1 MKRILLMALVVLTSC
16 SLAWS
21 IPARPGKVKVTQPDG
36 TQLTIQLHGDEY
48 RHFTT
53 TADGYTVVKAA
64 DGFYYY
70 AVKNGTELLPSQYVA
85 RDAEQRTVAENLYLA
100 GSKKRIVA
108 DMTPEQKEF
117 QQRGRSLWASPM
129 MKAPGSKAP
138 NKARYDYSKF
148 KGLIVLIEW
157 SDRKFT
163 REDTKELFEQMVNQ
177 KNYTGYQDNL
187 IDKYV
192 ECTGS
197 VTDYFY
203 DNSNGVFQPQFDI
216 AGPVQVNY
224 SCTSTNGGQNYN
236 FKNVIQSALQQINPD
251 INFADYDENNDGRV
265 DMVYFLFAGYA
276 SSSEGNDTRYVWP
289 HASSLAYYTD
299 LRFDNKRFSRYAC
312 STEFDGFE
320 AYDQVDLCG
329 IGTICHEFSHV
340 LGLMD
345 HYDAD
350 YEDGGGQSYDPGS
363 WDIMAGGNHNNS
375 SRTPAGYNAFEK
387 YTLGFMPA
395 PEVLDM
401 EGKDYS
407 LGALNVSN
415 KAYRINT
422 SNTKEYFLVE
432 NRQNT
437 RWDAALP
444 GHGMLVWRADSTN
457 SYVWTNNEV
466 NNNPK
471 HNYFELIR
479 ATPTGGDTSGDP
491 FPGKGLVEDLTNDSE
506 PANLLSWAGKRSA
519 ITLTKI
525 KENDGIITFRTAGPD
540 EDAELETFESIA
552 MGTADGEGIQGQFC
566 NWDFDKVEIAAT
578 QDDFG
583 EDAQM
588 LAMKRSGI
596 ITSSELDK
604 PVRYVTFKV
613 WNSSNSQVQI
623 TFSVKEPGSTK
634 WTTVKEVTESTNSV
648 KLKKKETA
656 TLRYVLNAKAGT
668 SFRIQHLAT
677 SSSVVSY
684 IDNIK
689 LMLEDPNS
697 IATGIHDINIAEQ
710 DNAPCYNLA
719 GQRVSADTKG
729 IIVRNGKKYINK

>member
-1 MKRILLMALVVLTSC
+1 MKRFLMMALVVLTGC
-16 SLAWS
+16 SLAWG
-21 IPARPGKVKVTQPDG
+21 IPAKPGKVKITQPDG
-36 TQLTIQLHGDEY
+36 TQLTIELHGDEY

-53 TADGYTVVKAA
+53 TGDGYTVVKAN

-85 RDAEQRTVAENLYLA
+85 RDASQRTVAENIYLS
-100 GSKKRIVA
+100 GTQKRIMA
-108 DMTPEQKEF
+108 DMTPEQVEF
-117 QQRGRSLWASPM
+117 QQRARSLWGSPM
-129 MKAPGSKAP
+129 MKAPGSNVP

-157 SDRKFT
+157 SDRSFT
-163 REDTKELFEQMVNQ
+163 RENTKELFEQMVNQ
-177 KNYTGYQDNL
+177 KNYTGYQDDHLNQ
-187 IDKYV
+187 YV

-197 VTDYFY
+197 VTDYFF
-203 DNSNGVFQPQFDI
+203 DNSNGIFQPQFDI
-216 AGPVQVNY
+216 AGPVKVGY
-224 SCTSTNGGQNYN
+224 SCTSTNGGNNLYA
-236 FKNVIQSALQQINPD
+236 VINSALQQINPD

-265 DMVYFLFAGYA
+265 DMVYFVFAGYA
-276 SSSEGNDTRYVWP
+276 SSTQGNDSRYVWP
-289 HASSLAYYTD
+289 HASTLAYYTQ
-299 LRFDNKRFSRYAC
+299 LRFDNKRFGRYAC
-312 STEFDGFE
+312 STEFDGLE
-320 AYDQVDLCG
+320 SYNMEDLCG

-345 HYDAD
+345 HYDTD
-350 YEDGGGQSYDPGS
+350 YEENGQSYDPGS
-363 WDIMAGGNHNNS
+363 WDIMAGGNNNNN

-387 YTLGFMPA
+387 YTLGFMPT

-401 EGKDYS
+401 EDQNYS
-407 LGALNVSN
+407 LEALNVGN

-422 SNTKEYFLVE
+422 SDSREYFLVE

-437 RWDAALP
+437 RWDSALP

-457 SYVWTNNEV
+457 AEVWPANQV
-466 NNNPK
+466 NIIPE
-471 HNYFELIR
+471 HNYFELVR

-506 PANLLSWAGKRSA
+506 PANLLSWAGKRSG

-623 TFSVKEPGSTK
+623 QFSVKEPGSTK
-634 WTTVKEVTESTNSV
+634 WTNVKEATNTGTSV

-656 TLRYVLNAKAGT
+656 TLRYVLDAKVGT
-668 SFRIQHLAT
+668 SFRIQHLTT
-677 SSSVVSY
+677 SNTVVSY
-684 IDNIK
+684 VDNIK

-697 IATGIHDINIAEQ
+697 IATGIQDVNIAEQ